1 MITTT
6 HEIGKKGKRS
16 ILIVEDHPILREGLL
31 RVINHEGDLFVVG
44 EAWDTHTAETA
55 VREKKPDLV
64 LVDISLRG
72 SNGLDLIRALKT
84 NYEWLHTLVLSMHD
98 EVLYAERAFRAGA
111 KGYVTKSEPSEIL
124 LAAIRKVLAG
134 QYYLSDAL
142 ISRVF
147 GQLYEK
153 RTEKGRSDVEKLSD
167 RELGVLEMMGQGA
180 STHQIAENL
189 YLSMKTI
196 QTYQQRIK
204 DKLSLKNAT
213 ELIQYATQWVN
224 ENA

>member
-1 MITTT
+1 MVATT
-6 HEIGKKGKRS
+6 HEVGKKGKRS
-16 ILIVEDHPILREGLL
+16 ILIVEDHPILREGLR
-31 RVINHEGDLFVVG
+31 RVINHEVDLFVVG
-44 EAWDTHTAETA
+44 EAWDNLTAETA
-55 VREKKPDLV
+55 IQEKKPDLV

-111 KGYVTKSEPSEIL
+111 KGYVAKSEPSDIL

-153 RTEKGRSDVEKLSD
+153 RAEKGRSDVEKLSD

-224 ENA
+224 KNA

>member
-1 MITTT
+1 MIATT
-6 HEIGKKGKRS
+6 HEIGKKGKRA
-16 ILIVEDHPILREGLL
+16 ILIVEDHPILREGLR
-31 RVINHEGDLFVVG
+31 RVINQEVDLFVVG
-44 EAWDTHTAETA
+44 EAWDTLTAETA
-55 VREKKPDLV
+55 IREKKPDLV

-84 NYEWLHTLVLSMHD
+84 KYERLHTLVLSMHD

-111 KGYVTKSEPSEIL
+111 KGYVTKSEPSDIL

-134 QYYLSDAL
+134 QYHLSDAL
-142 ISRVF
+142 ISRTF
-147 GQLYEK
+147 DRLYEK
-153 RTEKGRSDVEKLSD
+153 RTEKSQSNVENLSD
-167 RELGVLEMMGQGA
+167 RELEVLEMMGQGA
-180 STHQIAENL
+180 CTHQIAENL

>member
-1 MITTT
+1 MIATT

-16 ILIVEDHPILREGLL
+16 ILIVEDHPILREGL
-31 RVINHEGDLFVVG
+31 RRIINHEVDLFVVG
-44 EAWDTHTAETA
+44 EAWDTLTAETA
-55 VREKKPDLV
+55 IHEKKPDLV

-111 KGYVTKSEPSEIL
+111 KGYVTKSEPSDIL

-153 RTEKGRSDVEKLSD
+153 RTEKGRSNVETLSD

>member
-1 MITTT
+1 MIATTY
-6 HEIGKKGKRS
+6 EIGKKGKRS
-16 ILIVEDHPILREGLL
+16 ILIVEDHPILREGL
-31 RVINHEGDLFVVG
+31 RGVINHEGDLFVVG

-55 VREKKPDLV
+55 IREKKPDLV

-72 SNGLDLIRALKT
+72 SNGLDLIRTLKAC
-84 NYEWLHTLVLSMHD
+84 YEWMPALVLSMHD
-98 EVLYAERAFRAGA
+98 EVLYAERAIRAGA
-111 KGYVTKSEPSEIL
+111 KGYLTKSEPPDIL
-124 LAAIRKVLAG
+124 LTAIRKVLAG
-134 QYYLSDAL
+134 QYHLSDAL

-147 GQLYEK
+147 DRLYEK
-153 RTEKGRSDVEKLSD
+153 RTEKSQSNVENLSD
-167 RELGVLEMMGQGA
+167 RELEVLEMMGQGA
-180 STHQIAENL
+180 CTHQIAENL